1 MTAFFV
7 GEGFV
12 SQVRCLEISRP
23 ARLLPAA
30 YPPIHECPYSR
41 SRDVIGATL

>member
-23 ARLLPAA
+23 ALLPAA
-30 YPPIHECPYSR
+30 HAPTHECPYSR

>member
-7 GEGFV
+7 GEDFV
-12 SQVRCLEISRP
+12 CQVRCLEISRP
-23 ARLLPAA
+23 ARLLPAGCTQ
-30 YPPIHECPYSR
+30 PHECPYSR